1 MKIVNHLAVVAAAA
15 LLFSCSQSTQSSQ
28 FTQAEAAQQITE
40 RNQQWMAAVE
50 AGDAAAVAAIYSP
63 TTTFMPPHV
72 PTLKGTEG
80 VQAYIESAITSGV
93 KKILVETL
101 ELEVNG
107 AQAIEIGSYQVLVA
121 GDQVAEK
128 GKYLIEW
135 RHEGGQWYMHRDM
148 FNSDLPE
155 ARSVAQQGQNMQ
167 VVVYHIKADRR
178 QDFENFVRHSLVPA
192 IDQSK
197 PENGMAV
204 KHTRFMIP
212 DRAETDG
219 SYRYMFVMDPL
230 IEGVDYGI
238 EPIMIQKYGELQA
251 KSLMKDFASMQ
262 AAGFQLITGTQ
273 SEL

>member
-28 FTQAEAAQQITE
+28 FTQAEAAQQIEE

-50 AGDAAAVAAIYSP
+50 AGDAAAVASIYTPGTS
-63 TTTFMPPHV
+63 FMAPNM
-72 PTLKGTEG
+72 PTLKGREG
-80 VQAYIESAITSGV
+80 VMGFIEGARQSGIQ
-93 KKILVETL
+93 KIVVETL
-101 ELEVNG
+101 ELDVQGDRALE
-107 AQAIEIGSYQVLVA
+107 AGSYQILVA
-121 GDQVAEK
+121 GDQVVDR

-135 RHEGGQWYMHRDM
+135 KNEGGQWYMHKDM
-148 FNSDLPE
+148 FNSDMP
-155 ARSVAQQGQNMQ
+155 ASRTVAHQGQHMQ
-167 VVVYHIKADRR
+167 VVVYQIKANRR
-178 QDFENFVRHSLVPA
+178 QDFENFVRQTLVPA

-197 PENGMAV
+197 PANGMAV

-212 DRAETDG
+212 DRAEADG

-238 EPIMIQKYGELQA
+238 EAIMIQKYGEQQA
-251 KSLMKDFASMQ
+251 KGLVNDLNSMQ
-262 AAGFQLITGTQ
+262 AGPFQAFAGTQ